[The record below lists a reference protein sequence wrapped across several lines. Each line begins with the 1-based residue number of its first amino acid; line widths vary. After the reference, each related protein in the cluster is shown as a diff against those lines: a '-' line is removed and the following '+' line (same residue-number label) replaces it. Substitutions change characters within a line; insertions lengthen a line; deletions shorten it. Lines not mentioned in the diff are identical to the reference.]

1 MQHNQNSNLTVER
14 LQQLYDYN
22 PRQGEIRNRS
32 NTRKVLPHPED
43 GSVVCYDPATKLRKK
58 MLYRNLA
65 YVLAS
70 GKFIPAKHKVLTLDL
85 NDENIKF
92 HNLKLVEQTV
102 YWDIKTALRNLLGEL
117 KIMQHGADKHAY
129 NVCWVTRHQHRT
141 ITTYD
146 IGKAEA
152 LKQQKALEFSKIV
165 NQHIRSS

>member
-1 MQHNQNSNLTVER
+1 MLHIQNSELTVQR

-22 PRQGEIRNRS
+22 PRQGEIRNKS

-65 YVLAS
+65 YTLSS
-70 GKFIPAKHKVLTLDL
+70 GKFVPSKHKVLTLDL
-85 NDENIKF
+85 DDENIRF
-92 HNLKLVEQTV
+92 TNLKLVNQSV

-117 KIMQHGADKHAY
+117 KIVQHGDDKHAY

-146 IGKAEA
+146 IGKDEK
-152 LKQQKALEFSKIV
+152 LKQEKALEFSKIV
-165 NQHIRSS
+165 NQHIRST